1 MSKADLIK
9 EAQALDL
16 EVSPK
21 NTVAEL
27 TEMIHRSQRVVITST
42 MNTIYVRR
50 GERKEVEVTA
60 EIRELIDVG
69 RLQVVE

>member
-1 MSKADLIK
+1 MSKADLIE
-9 EAQALDL
+9 EAQALGL
-16 EVSPK
+16 EVSQK